1 VTPKKDIPEPVKVP
15 ESDIIKPVMEVAPAD
30 IKKEPAVVKPEAAKA
45 ENTKPL
51 PAETEPNYFDLMLEK
66 IGF

>member
-1 VTPKKDIPEPVKVP
+1 MK
-15 ESDIIKPVMEVAPAD
+15 KPVTEVAPAD
-30 IKKEPAVVKPEAAKA
+30 IKKEPAVAKPEAAKA

-51 PAETEPNYFDLMLEK
+51 PAETDPNYFDLMLEK